1 MRPQAR
7 KMNPDYKKIAAFVTA
22 SLDREYL
29 QDATGLHIRTDA
41 EAFQALKT
49 CYHSEYWCTAHQ
61 ARNYQR
67 TFADWLQ
74 GVPSALSIPFYNHDI
89 LTHAVEW
96 NSLPEDATEA
106 EEGKIL
112 EGYWIFMAM
121 QYGKAAR
128 KHGIELFTPTKGPTK
143 CQE

>member
-7 KMNPDYKKIAAFVTA
+7 KMNPDYKKIAAFVID

-29 QDATGLHIRTDA
+29 QDATGLHITTDA

-49 CYHSEYWCTAHQ
+49 CYHSEHGHE
-61 ARNYQR
+61 ARRAKNYQR

-74 GVPSALSIPFYNHDI
+74 GLPSALSIPFYNHDI
-89 LTHAVEW
+89 LAHAVEW
-96 NSLPEDATEA
+96 NSLSEDATEA
-106 EEGKIL
+106 EEDKIL
-112 EGYWIFMAM
+112 EGYWLFMAM

-128 KHGIELFTPTKGPTK
+128 KHGVELFTPTKEPTK
-143 CQE
+143 